1 MENEEEELT
10 GEQIQRFIEMQAEDG
25 KTPLET
31 ITAPLKLV
39 GADKIPEFKTEDLR
53 CLVVPP

>member
-31 ITAPLKLV
+31 ITALLELV
-39 GADKIPEFKTEDLR
+39 GADEIPEFKTED
-53 CLVVPP
+53 

>member
-10 GEQIQRFIEMQAEDG
+10 GEQIQRFTEMQAEDG

-31 ITAPLKLV
+31 ITALLKLV
-39 GADKIPEFKTEDLR
+39 GADEIPEFKTED
-53 CLVVPP
+53 